1 MSTSSTS
8 SLSSEIS
15 MENFLTLFV
24 TQLQNQ
30 NPLDPTDNTEFMSQL
45 AQFSTLEQ
53 EQQQTEYLSKANSIN
68 SASLQ
73 LDQIALASTF
83 IGKTIK
89 YSSGSSDSSD
99 SDSDSDSNSS
109 SDTLSGVVE
118 GVKLEEDGT
127 VSLIIDGESVSISNF
142 IEVENTTTTTTTTTS
157 STTSSNI
164 LSKLFGK
171 K

>member
-30 NPLDPTDNTEFMSQL
+30 NPLDPTDNSEFMSQL

-53 EQQQTEYLSKANSIN
+53 EQQQTEYLSDISSIG

-73 LDQIALASTF
+73 LDQISLASTF

-89 YSSGSSDSSD
+89 YSDGSSSSE
-99 SDSDSDSNSS
+99 
-109 SDTLSGVVE
+109 TLSGVVE

-127 VSLIIDGESVSISNF
+127 VSFIIGGESVSISNF
-142 IEVENTTTTTTTTTS
+142 IEADNTSTTTTS
-157 STTSSNI
+157 TTASSNM

>member
-53 EQQQTEYLSKANSIN
+53 AQQQTEYLSDISSIG

-73 LDQIALASTF
+73 LDQISLASTF

-89 YSSGSSDSSD
+89 YSDGSDSS
-99 SDSDSDSNSS
+99 SS
-109 SDTLSGVVE
+109 ETLSGVVE

-127 VSLIIDGESVSISNF
+127 VSFIIGGESVSISNF
-142 IEVENTTTTTTTTTS
+142 IEVDNTSTRTTS
-157 STTSSNI
+157 TTASSNM

>member
-53 EQQQTEYLSKANSIN
+53 AQQQTEYLSDISSIG

-73 LDQIALASTF
+73 LDQISLASAF

-89 YSSGSSDSSD
+89 YSDDSSDSS
-99 SDSDSDSNSS
+99 SDSD
-109 SDTLSGVVE
+109 TLTGIVE

-127 VSLIIDGESVSISNF
+127 VSFIIDGESVSISNF
-142 IEVENTTTTTTTTTS
+142 IEVDNTTTTTGS
-157 STTSSNI
+157 SSAASSNI

>member
-53 EQQQTEYLSKANSIN
+53 EQQQTEYLSDISSIG

-73 LDQIALASTF
+73 LDQISLASTF

-89 YSSGSSDSSD
+89 YSDSSDSSK
-99 SDSDSDSNSS
+99 
-109 SDTLSGVVE
+109 TLSGVVE

-127 VSLIIDGESVSISNF
+127 VSFIIGGESVSISNF
-142 IEVENTTTTTTTTTS
+142 IEVDNTTTTTGS
-157 STTSSNI
+157 SSAASSNI

>member
-30 NPLDPTDNTEFMSQL
+30 NPLDPTDNSEFMSQL

-53 EQQQTEYLSKANSIN
+53 EQQQTEYLSDISSIG

-73 LDQIALASTF
+73 LDQISLASTF
-83 IGKTIK
+83 IGKTIE
-89 YSSGSSDSSD
+89 YSDGSSSSE
-99 SDSDSDSNSS
+99 
-109 SDTLSGVVE
+109 TLSGVVE

-127 VSLIIDGESVSISNF
+127 VSFIIGGESVSISNF
-142 IEVENTTTTTTTTTS
+142 IEADNTSTTTTS
-157 STTSSNI
+157 TTASSNM

>member
-53 EQQQTEYLSKANSIN
+53 AQQQTEYLSDISSIG

-73 LDQIALASTF
+73 LDQISLASTF

-89 YSSGSSDSSD
+89 YSNDSGDSSSD
-99 SDSDSDSNSS
+99 SD
-109 SDTLSGVVE
+109 TLTGIVE

-127 VSLIIDGESVSISNF
+127 VSFIIDGESVSISNF
-142 IEVENTTTTTTTTTS
+142 IEVDNTTTTTS
-157 STTSSNI
+157 SSSAASSNI

>member
-1 MSTSSTS
+1 
-8 SLSSEIS
+8 

-53 EQQQTEYLSKANSIN
+53 AQQQTEYLSDISSIG

-73 LDQIALASTF
+73 LDQISLASAF

-89 YSSGSSDSSD
+89 YSDDSDSSE
-99 SDSDSDSNSS
+99 
-109 SDTLSGVVE
+109 TLSGIVE

-127 VSLIIDGESVSISNF
+127 VSFIIDGESVSISNF
-142 IEVENTTTTTTTTTS
+142 IEVDDTVTTTG
-157 STTSSNI
+157 STTAASSSI

>member
-53 EQQQTEYLSKANSIN
+53 EQQQTEYLSNMNSIG

-73 LDQIALASTF
+73 LDQISLASSF

-89 YSSGSSDSSD
+89 YSSDDSSDSESSSESSSDSS
-99 SDSDSDSNSS
+99 SE
-109 SDTLSGVVE
+109 TLTGVVE

-127 VSLIIDGESVSISNF
+127 VSFIIDGESVSISNF
-142 IEVENTTTTTTTTTS
+142 IEVDNSSSTTTSGSTTTS
-157 STTSSNI
+157 SSI

-171 K
+171 

>member
-1 MSTSSTS
+1 MSTSSAS

-15 MENFLTLFV
+15 MQNFLTLFV

-30 NPLDPTDNTEFMSQL
+30 NPLNPTDNTEFMSQL

-53 EQQQTEYLSKANSIN
+53 AQQQTKYLSNMSSIG

-73 LDQIALASTF
+73 LDQISLASAF

-89 YSSGSSDSSD
+89 YSDGSSIGSS
-99 SDSDSDSNSS
+99 N
-109 SDTLSGVVE
+109 TLSGVVK

-127 VSLIIDGESVSISNF
+127 VSFVIDGKSVPISNF
-142 IEVENTTTTTTTTTS
+142 IEVENT
-157 STTSSNI
+157 STV
-164 LSKLFGK
+164 LK
-171 K
+171 

>member
-1 MSTSSTS
+1 MITSSAS

-15 MENFLTLFV
+15 MQNFLTLFV

-53 EQQQTEYLSKANSIN
+53 EQQQTKYISNINSIG

-73 LDQIALASTF
+73 MDQISLASAF

-89 YSSGSSDSSD
+89 YSA
-99 SDSDSDSNSS
+99 SS
-109 SDTLSGVVE
+109 SSETLSGVVE
-118 GVKLEEDGT
+118 GVKLEKDGT
-127 VSLIIDGESVSISNF
+127 VSFVIDGESVSISNF
-142 IEVENTTTTTTTTTS
+142 IEVNNTTTS
-157 STTSSNI
+157 SGSGSSSNI
-164 LSKLFGK
+164 LSTLFGK

>member
-1 MSTSSTS
+1 MSTSSTA

-53 EQQQTEYLSKANSIN
+53 EQQQTEYLSDISSIG

-73 LDQIALASTF
+73 LDQISLASTF

-89 YSSGSSDSSD
+89 YSDSSDSSK
-99 SDSDSDSNSS
+99 
-109 SDTLSGVVE
+109 TLSGVVE

-127 VSLIIDGESVSISNF
+127 VSFLIDGESVSISNF
-142 IEVENTTTTTTTTTS
+142 IEVDNTTTTTGS
-157 STTSSNI
+157 SSAASSNI
-164 LSKLFGK
+164 LSKLFSK

>member
-99 SDSDSDSNSS
+99 SSSDSSS
-109 SDTLSGVVE
+109 ETLSGVVE

-127 VSLIIDGESVSISNF
+127 VSFIIDGESVSISNF
-142 IEVENTTTTTTTTTS
+142 IEVENTTTTTSSS

>member
-53 EQQQTEYLSKANSIN
+53 EQQQTEYLSDISSIG

-73 LDQIALASTF
+73 LDQISLASAF

-89 YSSGSSDSSD
+89 YSDSTDSS
-99 SDSDSDSNSS
+99 SS
-109 SDTLSGVVE
+109 ETLSGVVE

-127 VSLIIDGESVSISNF
+127 VSFIIDGESVSISNF
-142 IEVENTTTTTTTTTS
+142 IEVDNTTTTTGS
-157 STTSSNI
+157 SSAASSNI

>member
-89 YSSGSSDSSD
+89 YSSGSSDSS
-99 SDSDSDSNSS
+99 SDSSS
-109 SDTLSGVVE
+109 ETLSGVVE

-127 VSLIIDGESVSISNF
+127 VSFIIDGESVSISNF
-142 IEVENTTTTTTTTTS
+142 IEVENTTTTTTTS

>member
-30 NPLDPTDNTEFMSQL
+30 NPLDPTDNTQFMSQL

-53 EQQQTEYLSKANSIN
+53 EQQQTEYLSDMSSIG

-73 LDQIALASTF
+73 LDQISLASTF
-83 IGKTIK
+83 VGKTIK
-89 YSSGSSDSSD
+89 YSDSSDSS
-99 SDSDSDSNSS
+99 SS
-109 SDTLSGVVE
+109 SSETLSGVVE

-127 VSLIIDGESVSISNF
+127 VSFIIDGESVSISNF
-142 IEVENTTTTTTTTTS
+142 IEVDNTTTTTGS
-157 STTSSNI
+157 SSAASTNI

>member
-1 MSTSSTS
+1 
-8 SLSSEIS
+8 

-53 EQQQTEYLSKANSIN
+53 EQQQTEYLSNMNSIG

-73 LDQIALASTF
+73 LDQISLASSF

-89 YSSGSSDSSD
+89 YNSDDSSDSESSSDSS
-99 SDSDSDSNSS
+99 SE
-109 SDTLSGVVE
+109 TLTGVVE

-127 VSLIIDGESVSISNF
+127 VSFIIDGESVSISNF
-142 IEVENTTTTTTTTTS
+142 IEVDNSSSTTTS
-157 STTSSNI
+157 GSTTTSSNI

>member
-53 EQQQTEYLSKANSIN
+53 EQQQTEYLSDISSIG

-73 LDQIALASTF
+73 LDQISLASTF

-89 YSSGSSDSSD
+89 YSDDSDSSE
-99 SDSDSDSNSS
+99 
-109 SDTLSGVVE
+109 TLSGIVE

-127 VSLIIDGESVSISNF
+127 VSFIIGGESVSISNF
-142 IEVENTTTTTTTTTS
+142 IEVDNTTTTTGSS
-157 STTSSNI
+157 STASSNI

>member
-15 MENFLTLFV
+15 MESFLKLFV

-53 EQQQTEYLSKANSIN
+53 EQQQTEYLSDANSLS

-73 LDQIALASTF
+73 LDQIALASAF

-89 YSSGSSDSSD
+89 YNSDSSEN
-99 SDSDSDSNSS
+99 SESS
-109 SDTLSGVVE
+109 SSSETLSGVVE

-127 VSLIIDGESVSISNF
+127 VSFVLDGESVSISNF
-142 IEVENTTTTTTTTTS
+142 IEVEDTTTTISSS

>member
-1 MSTSSTS
+1 MSTSSTA

-53 EQQQTEYLSKANSIN
+53 AQQQTKYLSDMSSIG

-73 LDQIALASTF
+73 MDLVSFASTF
-83 IGKTIK
+83 IGKIIK
-89 YSSGSSDSSD
+89 YRERKRG
-99 SDSDSDSNSS
+99 
-109 SDTLSGVVE
+109 LPRE
-118 GVKLEEDGT
+118 P
-127 VSLIIDGESVSISNF
+127 
-142 IEVENTTTTTTTTTS
+142 
-157 STTSSNI
+157 
-164 LSKLFGK
+164 KLFG
-171 K
+171 

>member
-15 MENFLTLFV
+15 MESFLKLFV

-53 EQQQTEYLSKANSIN
+53 EQQQTEYLSDANTIS

-89 YSSGSSDSSD
+89 YSSGSSDSS
-99 SDSDSDSNSS
+99 SS
-109 SDTLSGVVE
+109 SETLSGVVE

-127 VSLIIDGESVSISNF
+127 VSFVIDGESVSISNF
-142 IEVENTTTTTTTTTS
+142 IEVEDTTTTISSS

>member
-53 EQQQTEYLSKANSIN
+53 EQQQTEYLSNMNSIG

-73 LDQIALASTF
+73 LDQISLASSF

-89 YSSGSSDSSD
+89 YSSDDSSDSESSSDSS
-99 SDSDSDSNSS
+99 SE
-109 SDTLSGVVE
+109 TLTGVVE

-127 VSLIIDGESVSISNF
+127 VSFIIDGESVSISNF
-142 IEVENTTTTTTTTTS
+142 IEVDNSSSTTTS
-157 STTSSNI
+157 GSTTTSSNI

>member
-53 EQQQTEYLSKANSIN
+53 EQQQTEYLSDISSIG

-73 LDQIALASTF
+73 LDQISLASTF

-89 YSSGSSDSSD
+89 YSDGSSSSE
-99 SDSDSDSNSS
+99 
-109 SDTLSGVVE
+109 TLSGVVE

-127 VSLIIDGESVSISNF
+127 VSFIIGGESVSISNF
-142 IEVENTTTTTTTTTS
+142 IEIDNTSTTTTS
-157 STTSSNI
+157 TTASSNM

>member
-53 EQQQTEYLSKANSIN
+53 EQQQTEYLSNMNSIG

-73 LDQIALASTF
+73 LDQISLASSF

-89 YSSGSSDSSD
+89 YNNDDSSD
-99 SDSDSDSNSS
+99 SDSSS
-109 SDTLSGVVE
+109 ETLTGVVE

-127 VSLIIDGESVSISNF
+127 VSFIIDGESVSISNF
-142 IEVENTTTTTTTTTS
+142 IEVDNSSSTTTS
-157 STTSSNI
+157 GSTTTSSNI

>member
-15 MENFLTLFV
+15 MESFLKLFV

-45 AQFSTLEQ
+45 AQFSSLEQ
-53 EQQQTEYLSKANSIN
+53 EQKQTEYLSKSNSIN

-83 IGKTIK
+83 IGKTVK
-89 YSSGSSDSSD
+89 YSSSSSDSNDSSDSS
-99 SDSDSDSNSS
+99 SS
-109 SDTLSGVVE
+109 SETLSGVVE

-127 VSLIIDGESVSISNF
+127 VSFIIDGESVSISNF
-142 IEVENTTTTTTTTTS
+142 IEVENTTTTTSSS

>member
-1 MSTSSTS
+1 MITSSAS

-15 MENFLTLFV
+15 MQNFLTLFV

-53 EQQQTEYLSKANSIN
+53 AQQQTKYLSDMSSIG

-73 LDQIALASTF
+73 MDQISLASTF
-83 IGKTIK
+83 IGKIIK
-89 YSSGSSDSSD
+89 YSDSS
-99 SDSDSDSNSS
+99 SS
-109 SDTLSGVVE
+109 ETLSGVVE

-127 VSLIIDGESVSISNF
+127 VSFIIGGKSVSLSGF
-142 IEVENTTTTTTTTTS
+142 IEVDDTS
-157 STTSSNI
+157 T
-164 LSKLFGK
+164 K

>member
-53 EQQQTEYLSKANSIN
+53 EQQQTEYLSDISSIG

-73 LDQIALASTF
+73 LDQISLASTF

-89 YSSGSSDSSD
+89 YSDSSDSSK
-99 SDSDSDSNSS
+99 
-109 SDTLSGVVE
+109 TLSGIVE

-127 VSLIIDGESVSISNF
+127 VSFLIDGESVSISNF
-142 IEVENTTTTTTTTTS
+142 IEVDNTTTTTGS
-157 STTSSNI
+157 SSAASSNI
-164 LSKLFGK
+164 LSKLFSK

>member
-89 YSSGSSDSSD
+89 YSSSSSDSSD
-99 SDSDSDSNSS
+99 SSS
-109 SDTLSGVVE
+109 ETLSGVVD

-127 VSLIIDGESVSISNF
+127 VSFIIDGESVSISNF
-142 IEVENTTTTTTTTTS
+142 IEVENTTTTTSSS

>member
-1 MSTSSTS
+1 MSTSSTA

-53 EQQQTEYLSKANSIN
+53 EQQQTEYLSDISSIG

-73 LDQIALASTF
+73 LDQISLASTF

-89 YSSGSSDSSD
+89 YSDDSDSS
-99 SDSDSDSNSS
+99 SS
-109 SDTLSGVVE
+109 SETLSGVVE

-127 VSLIIDGESVSISNF
+127 VSFLIDGESVSISNF
-142 IEVENTTTTTTTTTS
+142 IEVDNTTTTTGS
-157 STTSSNI
+157 SSAASSNI

>member
-99 SDSDSDSNSS
+99 SSS
-109 SDTLSGVVE
+109 ETLSGVVE

-127 VSLIIDGESVSISNF
+127 VSFIIDGESVSISNF
-142 IEVENTTTTTTTTTS
+142 IEVENTTTTTTTS

>member
-53 EQQQTEYLSKANSIN
+53 AQQQTEYLSDISSIG

-73 LDQIALASTF
+73 LDQISLASTF

-89 YSSGSSDSSD
+89 YSDDSDSSE
-99 SDSDSDSNSS
+99 
-109 SDTLSGVVE
+109 TLSGIVE

-127 VSLIIDGESVSISNF
+127 VSFIIDGESVSISNF
-142 IEVENTTTTTTTTTS
+142 IEVDNTTTTTGS
-157 STTSSNI
+157 SSAASSNI

>member
-1 MSTSSTS
+1 MSTSSTA

-53 EQQQTEYLSKANSIN
+53 AQQQTEYLSDISSIG

-73 LDQIALASTF
+73 LDQISLASTF

-89 YSSGSSDSSD
+89 YSDDSDSSE
-99 SDSDSDSNSS
+99 
-109 SDTLSGVVE
+109 TLSGIVE

-127 VSLIIDGESVSISNF
+127 VSFIIGGESVSISNF
-142 IEVENTTTTTTTTTS
+142 IEVDNTTTTTGSS
-157 STTSSNI
+157 STASSNI